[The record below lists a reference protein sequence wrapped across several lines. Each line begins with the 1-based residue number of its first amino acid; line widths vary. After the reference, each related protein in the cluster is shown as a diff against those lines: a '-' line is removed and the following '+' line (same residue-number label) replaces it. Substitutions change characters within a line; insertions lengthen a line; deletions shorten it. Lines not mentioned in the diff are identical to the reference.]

1 MWNLIARIILR
12 NKIALIITLVLL
24 TAFMGYKAS
33 QIQLSYEFAKVL
45 PTSDPAYI
53 EYEQFTKTF
62 GEDGNVMV
70 IGLQDKNLFT
80 LNKFR
85 DWYRLSNSIQKISGI
100 QNVLGVTQVY
110 NLHRNDSLLQ
120 FDLLPVI
127 AHEPQTQAEVDSIKE
142 VIFNLPFYN
151 NLLFNKE
158 TGAHLLAITF
168 KKKDLDSKRRI
179 TIVEEIKGLCQR
191 YEAAHQTA
199 LKYSGMPYIRTA
211 VMKKVSGEMKLFLL
225 LALLIT
231 AAILWAF
238 FRSFTS
244 VLFSLLVVAIGVVWS
259 MGTIELFHYKITIL
273 TGLIPPLIL
282 VIGVPNCIFLIN
294 KYQGE
299 YFKHG
304 NKIKALSRT
313 ISTIGISLFLANVTT
328 AIGFGVL
335 YFTNSSF
342 LVQFGVIAAI
352 NVMITYLITLILIPI
367 ILTYLPA
374 PTEKHMRHLEGKRIN
389 KLLNIIDIIV
399 HNHRK
404 AVYITIGS
412 VLLVSL
418 YGMTKIDITGY
429 VVDDLPEHDPIY
441 TDLHFFESNFHGVLP
456 FEIVI
461 DTKQANGV
469 FENNAK
475 TLYKIKLLQNKL
487 ANYPELSRA
496 LSLTEAVKFS
506 YQAYKGGASKYYILP
521 SASELKELSSYSHN
535 VSGSEGKFAG
545 FIDSTK
551 QFTRVSLQMT
561 DIGSAK
567 IKQLLAELKPR
578 VDSIFPKE
586 NYTVHFT
593 GHSLMFLKGNDYL
606 LKNLLESLLI
616 EILLI
621 MLVGMALFRSVRIIV
636 LSKIPCLIPLAI
648 TAGIMGFLGIRFK
661 PSTILIFSIAF
672 GISSDGT
679 IYFLT
684 KYRQELK
691 TRFKNAEEAISATIF
706 DTGLSM
712 IYTAVILFF
721 GFSIFAASSFG
732 GTKALGILIS
742 ITLLVAMVTNLIL
755 LPSILISI
763 DKWVKRK
770 DITDAG
776 LIDFDSE
783 VVDDNMD
790 FDSDEK
796 AV

>member
-1 MWNLIARIILR
+1 MWNRIARIILR
-12 NKIALIITLVLL
+12 NKLSLIISLLLL
-24 TAFMGYKAS
+24 TIFMGYKAT

-45 PTSDPAYI
+45 PTNDPAYI
-53 EYEQFTKTF
+53 EYEQFTKIF

-70 IGLQDKNLFT
+70 IGIQDQNLFKFE
-80 LNKFR
+80 KFR

-100 QNVLGVTQVY
+100 QNVLGITQVY
-110 NLHRNDSLLQ
+110 NLKRNDSLTK
-120 FDLLPVI
+120 FDLQPVI
-127 AHEPQTQAEVDSIKE
+127 KREPQSQSEVDSIKE

-179 TIVEEIKGLCQR
+179 AIVDEIKGLCNR
-191 YEAAHQTA
+191 FEATNHTT

-238 FRSFTS
+238 FRSIST
-244 VLFSLLVVAIGVVWS
+244 VLFSLLVVAIGVIWS

-313 ISTIGISLFLANVTT
+313 ISTIGISLFLANITT

-342 LVQFGVIAAI
+342 LVQFGVIAAL

-367 ILTYLPA
+367 ILTYRPA

-389 KLLNIIDIIV
+389 KMLNVIDLIV
-399 HNHRK
+399 HNYRK
-404 AVYITIGS
+404 SVYLIIGT
-412 VLLVSL
+412 LLLFSL
-418 YGMTKIDITGY
+418 YGMTKIDVTGF
-429 VVDDLPEHDPIY
+429 VVDDLPENNPIY

-469 FENNAK
+469 FENNAR
-475 TLYKIKLLQNKL
+475 TLYKIKSLQNKL
-487 ANYPELSRA
+487 AQYAELSKA

-506 YQAYKGGASKYYILP
+506 YQAYKGGESKYYILP
-521 SASELKELSSYSHN
+521 PLSELKELSSYSRS
-535 VSGSEGKFAG
+535 VSSNSKFAS
-545 FIDSTK
+545 FIDSSK
-551 QFTRVSLQMT
+551 QYTRISLQMT

-567 IKQLLAELKPR
+567 IKKLLAELQPR

-586 NYTVHFT
+586 DYKVHFT

-606 LKNLLESLLI
+606 LENLLESLLI

-621 MLVGMALFRSVRIIV
+621 TMVGMALFRSFRIII

-648 TAGIMGFLGIRFK
+648 TAGIMGYLGIRFK

-691 TRFKNAEEAISATIF
+691 LRFKNVGEAISATIF

-763 DKWVKRK
+763 DQWVKRK

-776 LIDFDSE
+776 IIDIDNE
-783 VVDDNMD
+783 DMDDNLQLD
-790 FDSDEK
+790 ANEETI
-796 AV
+796 